1 VKEQISIGSLT
12 RTQSASAISRV
23 LEKSMFTNLENG
35 GNAIDNCHETGTDG
49 AEKGLNLES

>member
-1 VKEQISIGSLT
+1 VKEQISIGSVT